1 MALGVNNPIVSGDI
15 YHIKMFKDLKVFLLI
30 GADNDKV
37 VIKTDAVHAP
47 QIKSA
52 NPIIKAIAPSAKLKI
67 LTPPELAAVKQ
78 ACETYEYLA
87 REYKE
92 WGIDWNAD
100 EAPAVKSLKE
110 SLGFGFPFV
119 KMEAV
124 NVTDLSGA
132 LESRLG
138 GDKRDIRT
146 FTATLNASGG
156 LETLGKIIAVD
167 MFNGNTDRFYPGS
180 ASTKTVGGVDFNLKC
195 LVNVGNVFH
204 VNTAAGSEVGALD
217 FVDPNSMFKNINQAL
232 SDIEEPGDKKTWWP
246 ARILADRSKR
256 KDFAKDVVHDLEKIL
271 SPHKSK
277 FSLKTKLNFG
287 AADRIDKGMVEGA
300 KAIKIKLEQ
309 KYGPNNWTPA
319 IRERY
324 QIICQV
330 K

>member
-1 MALGVNNPIVSGDI
+1 MALGLNNTIVSGDI
-15 YHIKMFKDLKVFLLI
+15 YHFKMFKDLKVFLLI

-37 VIKTDAVHAP
+37 VIKTDAIHAP

-52 NPIIKAIAPSAKLKI
+52 NPIIKAISPGSKLKI
-67 LTPPELAAVKQ
+67 LTPAELAAVKQ

-92 WGIDWNAD
+92 WGIDWNPD

-124 NVTDLSGA
+124 NVKDLEGA
-132 LESRLG
+132 LANRLS
-138 GDKRDIRT
+138 GDKRDIRA
-146 FTATLNASGG
+146 FTATLNAPGG
-156 LETLGKIIAVD
+156 LETLGKIIAAD
-167 MFNGNTDRFYPGS
+167 MFNGNTDRFFPGS
-180 ASTKTVGGVDFNLKC
+180 ASTKTVGGVDFNLRC
-195 LVNVGNVFH
+195 LVNVGNVFR

-217 FVDPNSMFKNINQAL
+217 FVDPQSKFKNINQSL
-232 SDIEEPGDKKTWWP
+232 SDIEEPGDKSTWWQ
-246 ARILADRSKR
+246 ARVLVDRSKR
-256 KDFAKDVVHDLEKIL
+256 KDFAKDVDHDLEKIL

-287 AADRIDKGMVEGA
+287 SVDRIDKGMVEGA
-300 KAIKIKLEQ
+300 RLIKAKLEQ

-324 QIICQV
+324 DIICKV